1 MGLFVSISRYTPEQA
16 EALEKRWD
24 TILDGTA
31 PKAVMDAWA
40 RMKVIA
46 MVASPQN
53 GFNLSVLEVT
63 DQTWI
68 DGTVVCRYMSDVCS
82 METYPVC
89 SVEQWLEVKKRL
101 PAEQIPKRSKKK

>member
-1 MGLFVSISRYTPEQA
+1 MGLFVSIIRYTPEQA

-24 TILDGTA
+24 TILKGTA

-40 RMKVIA
+40 KIKVVT
-46 MVASPQN
+46 MVVSPQN

-68 DGTVVCRYMSDVCS
+68 DGTVVTRYMQDVCS
-82 METYPVC
+82 LESYPAC
-89 SVEQWLEVKKRL
+89 SMEQWMEVTKRL
-101 PAEQIPKRSKKK
+101 PLEQIPKKK

>member
-1 MGLFVSISRYTPEQA
+1 MGLFVSITRYTPEQA

-24 TILDGTA
+24 TILKGTA

-40 RMKVIA
+40 KIKVIT

-68 DGTVVCRYMSDVCS
+68 DGTVVSRYMADVCS
-82 METYPVC
+82 LESYPAC
-89 SVEQWLEVKKRL
+89 SMEQWLEVTKRL
-101 PAEQIPKRSKKK
+101 PQEQIPKKK